1 MNIELND
8 IKANLVMIEGLGV
21 RSLFL
26 WNDFDFFKNTVGFNK
41 VIWLLPRRN
50 QCNGQVKSWFENF
63 EFMKFHP
70 IINGVEKTCWVSPI
84 GLIILEDED
93 SPALKFRDISETHG
107 WNVPT
112 TEWLIEV
119 LRSGRYFSKV
129 SESYLTKLEW
139 NTPEAIAKREK
150 EIELLKKA
158 KDDKILGILK
168 KFEKPSSQEN
178 RDLIEE
184 VLLFDVYYD
193 YSDDHAYCIMYRQYE
208 RDLRAKL
215 KSMGMEAA
223 LDDSIK
229 SVVDRKPSS

>member
-93 SPALKFRDISETHG
+93 SPALKFRDVSETHG

-129 SESYLTKLEW
+129 SEPYITKLEW

-150 EIELLKKA
+150 EIELLKKE

-168 KFEKPSSQEN
+168 KFGKPSSKEN

-184 VLLFDVYYD
+184 VLSFDVYYD
-193 YSDDHAYCIMYRQYE
+193 YSDDHAFCIRYRQYE
-208 RDLRAKL
+208 SDLRAKL
-215 KSMGMEAA
+215 KSMDMEAA
-223 LDDSIK
+223 LDDRIR
-229 SVVDRKPSS
+229 SVVNRTV

>member
-129 SESYLTKLEW
+129 SESYLAKLEW
-139 NTPEAIAKREK
+139 NTPEAIGKREK

-158 KDDKILGILK
+158 KDDMILGILK
-168 KFEKPSSQEN
+168 KFGKPSSQEN

-184 VLLFDVYYD
+184 VLSFDVYYD
-193 YSDDHAYCIMYRQYE
+193 YSDDHAFCIRYRQYE

-215 KSMGMEAA
+215 KSMDMEAA
-223 LDDSIK
+223 LDDRIQ
-229 SVVDRKPSS
+229 SVLKRTV

>member
-21 RSLFL
+21 RPLFL

-70 IINGVEKTCWVSPI
+70 VINGVEKTCWVSPI

-129 SESYLTKLEW
+129 SESYLAELEW

-168 KFEKPSSQEN
+168 KFGKPSSQEN
-178 RDLIEE
+178 RDLVEE
-184 VLLFDVYYD
+184 VLSFDVYYD
-193 YSDDHAYCIMYRQYE
+193 YSVDHAFCISYRQYE

-215 KSMGMEAA
+215 KSMDMEAA
-223 LDDSIK
+223 LDDRIR
-229 SVVDRKPSS
+229 SVVNRTA